1 MQTKKQKKF
10 WRKMK
15 PILKKW
21 RKLMD
26 KDKLIHK

>member
-1 MQTKKQKKF
+1 MQTKKKKKF

-26 KDKLIHK
+26 KDNKH